1 MTFGSSTSAKPSI
14 VNSAVPSAGV
24 AARRAAERDRR
35 IARGRAEAA
44 EAPLAVALAGTGGN
58 GGPPVLSPLQELSA
72 IATLLYGA
80 RWTTDVARDLGH
92 GDGRTVRRWKA
103 GEADVAPADLA
114 HLRRIARKR
123 AEAITRL
130 VGDRMDE
137 PPKSKEDSAA
147 LRARFEATI
156 AASRAGQA

>member
-1 MTFGSSTSAKPSI
+1 MGLSANCP
-14 VNSAVPSAGV
+14 ADV

-35 IARGRAEAA
+35 IAKGRAEAA
-44 EAPLAVALAGTGGN
+44 EAPLAKALAGTGGN
-58 GGPPVLSPLQELSA
+58 GGPAELSPLEELSA

-103 GEADVAPADLA
+103 GEAQVAPTDLA

-123 AEAITRL
+123 AAAITKL
-130 VGDRMDE
+130 VGDHLDE
-137 PPKSKEDSAA
+137 APKPARDPDA

-156 AASRAGQA
+156 AAARAAQG

>member
-1 MTFGSSTSAKPSI
+1 MTFSADRPAKPLTTQPADI
-14 VNSAVPSAGV
+14 

-35 IARGRAEAA
+35 IANGRAEAA

-58 GGPPVLSPLQELSA
+58 GGPPQLSPLQGLSA
-72 IATLLYGA
+72 IAELLYGA

-92 GDGRTVRRWKA
+92 GDMGRTVRRWKS
-103 GEADVAPADLA
+103 GEARVSSGDLA
-114 HLRRIARKR
+114 HLRRIARRR

-130 VGDRMDE
+130 VGDRLDE
-137 PPKSKEDSAA
+137 APKPKRDPGD

-156 AASRAGQA
+156 AAARAGQA